1 MNIAKNRLLSQEV
14 AICLADGQ
22 PQACL
27 QPCQIISFTHSFN
40 NFIMGL
46 KKTKQTLFQSSDYR
60 LLQNAQWVEWGVYS
74 EIWRANQLS
83 RFWSLQPE
91 KCTKCTKGFVSE
103 TDGKKVLLRMC
114 VISHRGDPPSPA
126 CVRLKKKKTRSV
138 TYFMKKTT
146 TPPTPKME
154 NQCWGHLLVSGW
166 NGSEQLCPSESFW
179 SLSLV
184 TAHCNTWFKQ
194 PWHDTGND
202 WWVAWATRQM
212 HFCVART
219 AKVTPLDHTDS
230 SGYRALNH
238 NMAVKWGI

>member
-1 MNIAKNRLLSQEV
+1 MSWVRSILRNLESQS
-14 AICLADGQ
+14 AFKI
-22 PQACL
+22 
-27 QPCQIISFTHSFN
+27 
-40 NFIMGL
+40 L
-46 KKTKQTLFQSSDYR
+46 KPSTRK
-60 LLQNAQWVEWGVYS
+60 VYKMYQRFCVWD
-74 EIWRANQLS
+74 WRKKSPSTNVCHFSQ
-83 RFWSLQPE
+83 RWE
-91 KCTKCTKGFVSE
+91 KE
-103 TDGKKVLLRMC
+103 KKR
-114 VISHRGDPPSPA
+114 
-126 CVRLKKKKTRSV
+126 RSV
-138 TYFMKKTT
+138 TYFMKKPP
-146 TPPTPKME
+146 PPTPKME

>member
-1 MNIAKNRLLSQEV
+1 MVCFLIKKNVKLVIVSQARHLASCATVCFFFFMNIAKNRLLSQEV

-46 KKTKQTLFQSSDYR
+46 KKNKQTLFQSSDYR

-114 VISHRGDPPSPA
+114 VISHRGE
-126 CVRLKKKKTRSV
+126 KKKKNEDLLHILWKNLPPPPPKWRTSV
-138 TYFMKKTT
+138 GVIF
-146 TPPTPKME
+146 
-154 NQCWGHLLVSGW
+154 
-166 NGSEQLCPSESFW
+166 SF
-179 SLSLV
+179 LDE
-184 TAHCNTWFKQ
+184 TAVNSCVPLKVF
-194 PWHDTGND
+194 GL
-202 WWVAWATRQM
+202 WA
-212 HFCVART
+212 
-219 AKVTPLDHTDS
+219 L
-230 SGYRALNH
+230 
-238 NMAVKWGI
+238 